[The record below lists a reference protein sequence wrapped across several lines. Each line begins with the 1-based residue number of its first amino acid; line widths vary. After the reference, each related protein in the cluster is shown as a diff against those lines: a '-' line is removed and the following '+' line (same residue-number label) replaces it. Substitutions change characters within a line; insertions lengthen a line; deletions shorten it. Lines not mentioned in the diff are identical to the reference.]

1 MGVSAKMATLT
12 QVLTRQVRTVQLA
25 SSQARWLSTT
35 RTANVAMSKF
45 DQTSPMPY
53 EKMLKTLDVVR
64 GRLARPLTLSEKILY
79 SHLDD
84 PHNQDIVRGESYLR
98 LRPDR
103 VAMQD
108 ATAQMAM
115 LQFIRSG
122 LPKVAVPSTIH
133 CDHLIQAQI
142 EGGKDLERA
151 KDINKEVYNFLATA
165 GAKYGVGFWKPGSG
179 IIHQIILE
187 NYAFPGL
194 LMVGTDSH
202 TPNGGGLGGL
212 CIGVGGA
219 DAVVVMA
226 DIPWELKCPKVI
238 GVKLTGELKG
248 WTSPKDVILKVAGIL
263 TVKGGTGAIVEY
275 HGPGVDS
282 ISCTGMGTICNMGA
296 EIGATTSVFPFNGRM
311 EDYLAATGRQ
321 EIANEA
327 KAVQAQLLSPDE
339 GCQYDQLIEIDLST
353 LEPHVNGPFTPD
365 LATPIGDLGET
376 AKKNE
381 WPLEVK
387 DGLIGS
393 CTNSSYEDMCRVASI
408 IKQATAHGL
417 KSKGTFYITPGSEQI
432 RATIERDGLA
442 ETMREFGGIV
452 LANACGPCI
461 GQWDRQNV
469 KKGEKNTIVTSY
481 NRNFTG
487 RNDANPATHAFVTS
501 PEITVA
507 LSLAGTLDFDPR
519 TQKLQG
525 ADGQE
530 FLLDSPYGDELPT
543 AGFDPGEDTY
553 QHPPSDGS
561 GVTVDVDPKSDRLQL
576 LSPFQKWD
584 GGDLK
589 DARVLI
595 KVKGKCTTDHI
606 SAAGPWLKFRGHLE
620 NISNNMLIG
629 AVNSENDAVNKVV
642 NHVHGGEGGVP
653 EIAIQYREAGIPWV
667 VVGDENYGEGSS
679 REHAALEPRFLGGRA
694 IIVKSFARIHETNL
708 KKQGMLPL
716 TFADKSDYDKVQPT
730 DTVTLNDL
738 ASFAP
743 GKQVVATL
751 KHADGSSD
759 DIMLNH
765 TFNEQQIEWFKAGSA
780 LNRMKEMK

>member
-1 MGVSAKMATLT
+1 
-12 QVLTRQVRTVQLA
+12 
-25 SSQARWLSTT
+25 
-35 RTANVAMSKF
+35 MSKF
-45 DQTSPMPY
+45 DDNSPMPY
-53 EKMLKTLDVVR
+53 EKLVKKLEVVK
-64 GRLARPLTLSEKILY
+64 GRLNRPLTLSEKILY

-84 PHNQDIVRGESYLR
+84 PAGQDIVRGESYLR

-115 LQFIRSG
+115 LQFISSG

-142 EGGKDLERA
+142 EGTKDLERA
-151 KDINKEVYNFLATA
+151 KDLNKEVYNFLATA

-219 DAVVVMA
+219 DAVDVMA

-238 GVKLTGELKG
+238 GVKLTGELSG

-296 EIGATTSVFPFNGRM
+296 EIGATTSVFPFNKRM
-311 EDYLAATGRQ
+311 SDYLDATGRSD
-321 EIANEA
+321 IAAEA
-327 KAVQAQLLSPDE
+327 EAVRGSLLTPDE
-339 GCQYDQLIEIDLST
+339 GCEYDQLIELDLST

-365 LATPIGDLGET
+365 LATAIGDLGDT
-376 AKKNE
+376 AKKNG

-393 CTNSSYEDMCRVASI
+393 CTNSSYEDMCRVTSI
-408 IKQATAHGL
+408 IKQALDHGL
-417 KSKGTFYITPGSEQI
+417 KSKGTFYITPVSEQI

-442 ETMREFGGIV
+442 ATMREFGGIV

-487 RNDANPATHAFVTS
+487 RNDANPATHGFVTS
-501 PEITVA
+501 PEMTVA
-507 LSLAGTLDFDPR
+507 LTLAGTLDFDPR

-525 ADGQE
+525 ANGEE
-530 FLLDSPYGDELPT
+530 FVLESPYGDELPNQ
-543 AGFDPGEDTY
+543 GFDPGEDTY
-553 QHPPSDGS
+553 QHPPADGS
-561 GVTVDVDPKSDRLQL
+561 DVAVDVDPTSDRLQL
-576 LSPFQKWD
+576 LTPFSKWD

-589 DARVLI
+589 DLAVLI

-629 AVNSENDAVNKVV
+629 AVNSANDEVNKIV
-642 NHVHGGEGGVP
+642 NYDTGAEGGVP
-653 EIAIQYREAGIPWV
+653 QIAKTYKDVGVKWC

-679 REHAALEPRFLGGRA
+679 REHAALEPRFLGGAA

-716 TFADKSDYDKVQPT
+716 TFSDKADYDKIRP
-730 DTVTLNDL
+730 DDKITLNDL
-738 ASFAP
+738 VNFAP
-743 GKQVVATL
+743 GRPVEATL
-751 KHADGSSD
+751 KHSDGTQEN
-759 DIMLNH
+759 ITLNH
-765 TFNEQQIEWFKAGSA
+765 TFNEQQITWFKAGSA
-780 LNRMKEMK
+780 LNRMKEVAAAS